1 MPESIAPHILW
12 LVVGVALCAAEM
24 IVPGVFLMWLGIAA
38 LLTGLAAFVLPIG
51 VALQLGLFA
60 VLSLTCVFFGRRWT
74 GSNVIPSDDPLLND
88 RLARLV
94 GQTAV
99 TVTTIEDG
107 EGRIRVGDSEWL
119 AEGPDMPAG
128 TRARITGS
136 RGQILL
142 IEALHPATS

>member
-38 LLTGLAAFVLPIG
+38 LLTGVAAFVLPIG
-51 VALQLGLFA
+51 VPLQLGLFA
-60 VLSLTCVFFGRRWT
+60 ILSLACVFFGRRWT

-94 GQTAV
+94 GQSAI
-99 TVTTIEDG
+99 TVTAIEDG
-107 EGRIRVGDSEWL
+107 EGRVRVGDSEWL

-128 TRARITGS
+128 TRAKITGA
-136 RGQILL
+136 RGQTLL

>member
-1 MPESIAPHILW
+1 MPETVEPYILW

-38 LLTGLAAFVLPIG
+38 LLTGVAAFALPLG

-74 GSNVIPSDDPLLND
+74 GSNVIESQDPMLND
-88 RLARLV
+88 RLARMV
-94 GQTAV
+94 GQTVVSV
-99 TVTTIEDG
+99 TAFEDG
-107 EGRIRVGDSEWL
+107 EGRVKVGDSEWS
-119 AEGPDMPAG
+119 AQGPDMPAG
-128 TRARITGS
+128 ARARITGS

-142 IEALHPATS
+142 IEPLHPSA

>member
-1 MPESIAPHILW
+1 MPENIDPYIGW
-12 LVVGVALCAAEM
+12 LVIGVALCAAEM

-38 LLTGLAAFVLPIG
+38 LLTGVAAFVLPIG
-51 VALQLGLFA
+51 IPLQLGLFA

-74 GSNVIPSDDPLLND
+74 GSNVIPSDDPMLND

-99 TVTTIEDG
+99 TVTAIVDG
-107 EGRIRVGDSEWL
+107 EGRVRVGDSEWL
-119 AEGPDMPAG
+119 AQGADMPSG
-128 TRARITGS
+128 TRAKITGA
-136 RGQILL
+136 RGQTLL

>member
-1 MPESIAPHILW
+1 MPETVEPYILW

-38 LLTGLAAFVLPIG
+38 LLTGVAAFALPLG

-74 GSNVIPSDDPLLND
+74 GSNMIESQDPMLND
-88 RLARLV
+88 RLARMV
-94 GQTAV
+94 GQTVVSV
-99 TVTTIEDG
+99 TAFEDG
-107 EGRIRVGDSEWL
+107 EGRVKVGDSEWS
-119 AEGPDMPAG
+119 AQGPDMPAG
-128 TRARITGS
+128 ARARITGS

-142 IEALHPATS
+142 IEPLHPSA